1 MLRKIEKKSKKQ
13 KKQTFIERKQMI
25 DEGKEI
31 TSPGKSLIT
40 WDIEISFVSIRLL
53 IKCCTSKYYRP
64 AKINVGMA
72 KSSLTERPKRF
83 FLVMVKKPLISSY
96 PIRNTLLLS
105 VEEISFNDG
114 EKRWNMLSL
123 NENGRR
129 NASPQGFSNWGI
141 TELQVRRRIEMVIGW
156 TSAWVIK

>member
-1 MLRKIEKKSKKQ
+1 
-13 KKQTFIERKQMI
+13 MI

-114 EKRWNMLSL
+114 DGKKMKHAILE
-123 NENGRR
+123 
-129 NASPQGFSNWGI
+129 
-141 TELQVRRRIEMVIGW
+141 
-156 TSAWVIK
+156 